1 MSNRKQKK
9 KIIKI
14 KLSSTESSYFYTTIK
29 NKKTKKIK
37 IKKYDPTIKKH
48 VTFIEKKIND

>member
-37 IKKYDPTIKKH
+37 IKKYDPKIKKH
-48 VTFIEKKIND
+48 VTFIEKKINE